1 MTITN
6 NYDLPD
12 PVFRALSHDGYT
24 AGTKKADISVTTL
37 IGPPKINQ
45 LKKRHYDEIVVDASD
60 MIWAMLGQ
68 SVHKVLE
75 LAGGEDEM
83 TEKRLYK
90 EINGWTLTGQTDLY
104 ETTSQKLSDFKVT
117 SVFSFLLGGKA
128 EWEAQINL
136 NAMLWREYG
145 YEVKKG
151 QIVAILRD
159 WQASK
164 AEFDKEYPQCQM
176 HIVDIPLWDNEEVV
190 RYATERIKLHQAAA
204 AMPDDTIPCCE
215 PKERWAKSNTFAIK
229 KDGNK
234 RAAKVCETLE
244 EAQNLLPTYGA
255 KHSIETRAG
264 GNIRCERYCSVAPFC
279 HYYKATYGNERT
291 AE

>member
-6 NYDLPD
+6 NFGLPD

-24 AGTKKADISVTTL
+24 PGTKKADISVTTL

-45 LKKRHYDEIVVDASD
+45 LKKRHDDKIVVDASD
-60 MIWAMLGQ
+60 MIWALLGQ
-68 SVHKVLE
+68 SVHKVVE
-75 LAGGEDEM
+75 LATGEEDM
-83 TEKRLYK
+83 SEKRLYK
-90 EINGWTLTGQTDLY
+90 EVNGWTLTGQTDLY
-104 ETTSQKLSDFKVT
+104 ETGNKTISDFKVT

-176 HIVDIPLWDNEEVV
+176 HIVDIPLWDNEECL

-204 AMPDDTIPCCE
+204 AMPDDTIPACD
-215 PKERWAKSNTFAIK
+215 PKERWAKPDTFAIK

-244 EAQNLLPTYGA
+244 EAEKLLPTYGA
-255 KHSIETRAG
+255 KHSIEKRSG
-264 GNIRCERYCSVAPFC
+264 GDMRCERYCSVAPFC
-279 HYYKATYGNERT
+279 HYYKTTYTNE
-291 AE
+291 

>member
-1 MTITN
+1 M
-6 NYDLPD
+6 
-12 PVFRALSHDGYT
+12 

-45 LKKRHYDEIVVDASD
+45 LKKRYSDQIVEDASD
-60 MIWAMLGQ
+60 RVWALLGQ

-75 LAGGEDEM
+75 LAGGEEEM

-104 ETTSQKLSDFKVT
+104 EVEKGVLSDFKVT
-117 SVFSFLLGGKA
+117 SVFSFLLGQKN
-128 EWEAQINL
+128 EWVMQLNC

-145 YEVKKG
+145 YSPKKL

-164 AEFDKEYPQCQM
+164 AEFDKEYPQCAV

-190 RYATERIKLHQAAA
+190 RYATERVKLHQAAA
-204 AMPDDTIPCCE
+204 AMPDDTIPCCD
-215 PKERWAKSNTFAIK
+215 PKERWAKPDTFAIK

-234 RAAKVCETLE
+234 RAAKVCETFE
-244 EAQNLLPTYGA
+244 EAQQLLPTYGA
-255 KHSIETRAG
+255 KHSIEKRNG
-264 GNIRCERYCSVAPFC
+264 GDMRCERYCSVAPFC
-279 HYYKATYGNERT
+279 HYYKATYKSNE
-291 AE
+291 

>member
-1 MTITN
+1 M
-6 NYDLPD
+6 
-12 PVFRALSHDGYT
+12 

-45 LKKRHYDEIVVDASD
+45 LKKRYNDQITEDASD
-60 MIWAMLGQ
+60 RVWALLGQ

-75 LAGGEDEM
+75 LAGGEEEM

-104 ETTSQKLSDFKVT
+104 ETGNQVISDFKVT

-128 EWEAQINL
+128 EWEAQLNL
-136 NAMLWREYG
+136 NACLWREYG
-145 YEVKKG
+145 YSPKKL

-164 AEFDKEYPQCQM
+164 AEFDKEYPQCAV
-176 HIVDIPLWDNEEVV
+176 HIVDIPLWDNEEVI
-190 RYATERIKLHQAAA
+190 RYATERVKLHQAAA

-215 PKERWAKSNTFAIK
+215 PKERWAKPDTFAIK

-234 RAAKVCETLE
+234 RAAKVCDTLE
-244 EAQNLLPTYGA
+244 EAQQLLPTYGA

-279 HYYKATYGNERT
+279 HYYKATYKSNE
-291 AE
+291 

>member
-1 MTITN
+1 M
-6 NYDLPD
+6 
-12 PVFRALSHDGYT
+12 

-45 LKKRHYDEIVVDASD
+45 LKKRHDDEIVVDASD

-68 SVHKVLE
+68 SVHKVVE
-75 LAGGEDEM
+75 LAAGENDM

-90 EINGWTLTGQTDLY
+90 EINGWTVTGQTDLY
-104 ETTSQKLSDFKVT
+104 EVEKGVISDYKVT
-117 SVFSFLLGGKA
+117 SVFSFLLGGKT

-145 YEVKKG
+145 YQVKKG

-176 HIVDIPLWDNEEVV
+176 HIVEIPLWDNEEVV
-190 RYATERIKLHQAAA
+190 RYATERVKLHQAAA
-204 AMPDDTIPCCE
+204 AMPDDTIPACE
-215 PKERWAKSNTFAIK
+215 PKERWAKPDTFAIK

-244 EAQNLLPTYGA
+244 EAERLLPTYGA
-255 KHSIETRAG
+255 KHSIEKRNG
-264 GNIRCERYCSVAPFC
+264 GDIRCERYCSVAPFC
-279 HYYKATYGNERT
+279 HYYKATYKTNE
-291 AE
+291 

>member
-6 NYDLPD
+6 NFGLPA
-12 PVFRALSHDGYT
+12 PMFRALSHDGYM
-24 AGTKKADISVTTL
+24 AGQRKADISVTTL

-45 LKKRHYDEIVVDASD
+45 LKKRYSDQIVEDASD
-60 MIWAMLGQ
+60 RVWALLGQ

-104 ETTSQKLSDFKVT
+104 ETGNKVISDFKVT
-117 SVFSFLLGGKA
+117 SVFSFLLGGKS

-145 YEVKKG
+145 YEVNKG

-164 AEFDKEYPQCQM
+164 AEFDKEYPQCAV
-176 HIVDIPLWDNEEVV
+176 HIVDIPLWDNEECIA
-190 RYATERIKLHQAAA
+190 YAAERIKLHQAAA
-204 AMPDDTIPCCE
+204 EMPDDTIPACDA
-215 PKERWAKSNTFAIK
+215 KERWAKPDTFAIK
-229 KDGNK
+229 KNGNK
-234 RAAKVCETLE
+234 RATKVCETKE
-244 EAQNLLPTYGA
+244 EAENLLPTYGA
-255 KHSIETRAG
+255 NHSIEARPG
-264 GNIRCERYCSVAPFC
+264 GDIRCERYCSVAPFC
-279 HYYKATYGNERT
+279 HYYKTTYKSNE
-291 AE
+291 

>member
-1 MTITN
+1 M
-6 NYDLPD
+6 Y
-12 PVFRALSHDGYT
+12 RALSHDGYM
-24 AGTKKADISVTTL
+24 AGSRKADISVTTL

-45 LKKRHYDEIVVDASD
+45 LKKRYSDEIVEDASD
-60 MIWAMLGQ
+60 RVWALLGQ
-68 SVHKVLE
+68 SVHKVVE
-75 LAGGEDEM
+75 LAGGEEEM

-90 EINGWTLTGQTDLY
+90 EINGWTLTGQTDLF
-104 ETTSQKLSDFKVT
+104 ETENQTISDFKVT

-145 YEVKKG
+145 YQVKKG

-164 AEFDKEYPQCQM
+164 AEFDKEYPQCAV
-176 HIVDIPLWDNEEVV
+176 HIVDIPLWDESEVI
-190 RYATERIKLHQAAA
+190 RYASERIVLHQACAV
-204 AMPDDTIPCCE
+204 MPDDLIPACS
-215 PKERWAKSNTFAIK
+215 PKERWAKQDTFAIK

-255 KHSIETRAG
+255 KHSIEKRNG
-264 GNIRCERYCSVAPFC
+264 GDIRCERYCSVAPFC
-279 HYYKATYGNERT
+279 HYYQATYKTNE
-291 AE
+291 

>member
-1 MTITN
+1 M
-6 NYDLPD
+6 
-12 PVFRALSHDGYT
+12 
-24 AGTKKADISVTTL
+24 AGQRKADISVTTL

-45 LKKRHYDEIVVDASD
+45 LKKRYSDQIVEDASD
-60 MIWAMLGQ
+60 RVWALLGQ

-104 ETTSQKLSDFKVT
+104 ETGNQTISDFKVT
-117 SVFSFLLGGKA
+117 SVFSFLLGGKS

-164 AEFDKEYPQCQM
+164 AEFDKEYPQCAV
-176 HIVDIPLWDNEEVV
+176 HIVDIPLWDNEECIA
-190 RYATERIKLHQAAA
+190 YATERIKLHQAAA
-204 AMPDDTIPCCE
+204 AMPDDTIPACD
-215 PKERWAKSNTFAIK
+215 PKERWAKPDTFAIR

-244 EAQNLLPTYGA
+244 EAERLLPTYGA
-255 KHSIETRAG
+255 KHSIEKRSG
-264 GNIRCERYCSVAPFC
+264 GDMRCERYCSVAPFC
-279 HYYKATYGNERT
+279 HYYKTTYKTNE
-291 AE
+291 

>member
-6 NYDLPD
+6 NHDLPA
-12 PVFRALSHDGYT
+12 PMFRALSHDGYM

-45 LKKRHYDEIVVDASD
+45 LKKRYNDQITEDASD
-60 MIWAMLGQ
+60 RVWALLGQ
-68 SVHKVLE
+68 SVHKVVE
-75 LAGGEDEM
+75 LAGGEEEM

-90 EINGWTLTGQTDLY
+90 EINGWTLTGQTDLF
-104 ETTSQKLSDFKVT
+104 ETGNQTISDFKVT

-145 YEVKKG
+145 YQVKKG

-164 AEFDKEYPQCQM
+164 AEYDKEYPQCAV
-176 HIVDIPLWDNEEVV
+176 HIVDIPLWDDSEVV
-190 RYATERIKLHQAAA
+190 RYATERVVLHQSCAV
-204 AMPDDTIPCCE
+204 MPDDLIPACS
-215 PKERWAKSNTFAIK
+215 PKERWAKSDTFAIK

-264 GNIRCERYCSVAPFC
+264 GNIRCERFCSVAPFC
-279 HYYKATYGNERT
+279 HYYKTKYQTHE
-291 AE
+291 

>member
-1 MTITN
+1 M
-6 NYDLPD
+6 
-12 PVFRALSHDGYT
+12 
-24 AGTKKADISVTTL
+24 AGQRKADISVTTL

-45 LKKRHYDEIVVDASD
+45 LKKRYSDQIVEDASD
-60 MIWAMLGQ
+60 RVWALLGQ

-90 EINGWTLTGQTDLY
+90 EISGWTLTGQTDLY
-104 ETTSQKLSDFKVT
+104 ETGNQVISDFKVT
-117 SVFSFLLGGKA
+117 SVFSFLLGGKT

-164 AEFDKEYPQCQM
+164 AEFDREYPQCAV

-215 PKERWAKSNTFAIK
+215 PKERWAKPDTFAIK
-229 KDGNK
+229 KYGNK
-234 RAAKVCETLE
+234 RAAKVCETFE

-255 KHSIETRAG
+255 KHSIEKRNG
-264 GNIRCERYCSVAPFC
+264 GDMRCERYCSVAPFC
-279 HYYKATYGNERT
+279 HYYKATYGNKGT

>member
-6 NYDLPD
+6 NYDLPA
-12 PVFRALSHDGYT
+12 PMFRALSHDGYM

-45 LKKRHYDEIVVDASD
+45 LKKRYSDQIVEDAAD
-60 MIWAMLGQ
+60 RVWALLGQ

-75 LAGGEDEM
+75 LAGGEEEM

-104 ETTSQKLSDFKVT
+104 EVEKGVLSDFKVT
-117 SVFSFLLGGKA
+117 SVFSFLLGGKS
-128 EWEAQINL
+128 EWEAQLNL
-136 NAMLWREYG
+136 NACLWREYG
-145 YEVKKG
+145 YSPKKL

-164 AEFDKEYPQCQM
+164 AEFDKEYPQCAV
-176 HIVDIPLWDNEEVV
+176 HIVDIPLWDNDEVV

-204 AMPDDTIPCCE
+204 AMPDDTIPHCE
-215 PKERWAKSNTFAIK
+215 PKERWAKSDTFAIK

-279 HYYKATYGNERT
+279 HYYKETYKSNE
-291 AE
+291 

>member
-6 NYDLPD
+6 KFGLPD
-12 PVFRALSHDGYT
+12 PVFRALSHDGYM
-24 AGTKKADISVTTL
+24 AGTRKADISVTTL

-45 LKKRHYDEIVVDASD
+45 LKKRYADQIVEDASD
-60 MIWAMLGQ
+60 RVWAMLGQ
-68 SVHKVLE
+68 SVHKVVE
-75 LAGGEDEM
+75 LAAGEKDL

-104 ETTSQKLSDFKVT
+104 EVEKGVISDYKVT
-117 SVFSFLLGGKA
+117 SVFSFLLGGKI
-128 EWEAQINL
+128 EWEAQLNL

-145 YEVKKG
+145 YSPKKL

-164 AEFDKEYPQCQM
+164 AKFDRDYPQCQM
-176 HIVDIPLWDNEEVV
+176 LIVDIPMWDNEEVI

-204 AMPDDTIPCCE
+204 VMPDDTIPACE
-215 PKERWAKSNTFAIK
+215 PKERWAKPDTFAIK

-234 RAAKVCETLE
+234 KAAKVCETLE
-244 EAQNLLPTYGA
+244 EAQQLLPTYGP

-264 GNIRCERYCSVAPFC
+264 GDMRCERYCSVAPFC
-279 HYYKATYGNERT
+279 HYYKATYKTNE
-291 AE
+291 

>member
-1 MTITN
+1 
-6 NYDLPD
+6 
-12 PVFRALSHDGYT
+12 VWAL
-24 AGTKKADISVTTL
+24 
-37 IGPPKINQ
+37 
-45 LKKRHYDEIVVDASD
+45 
-60 MIWAMLGQ
+60 LGQ

-104 ETTSQKLSDFKVT
+104 ETGNKVISDFKVT
-117 SVFSFLLGGKA
+117 SVFSFLLGGKT

-145 YEVKKG
+145 YQVKKG

-164 AEFDKEYPQCQM
+164 AEFDREYPQCAV

-204 AMPDDTIPCCE
+204 AMPDDTIPACD

-244 EAQNLLPTYGA
+244 EAERLLPTYGA

-279 HYYKATYGNERT
+279 HYYKATYNQK
-291 AE
+291 

>member
-1 MTITN
+1 M
-6 NYDLPD
+6 
-12 PVFRALSHDGYT
+12 

-45 LKKRHYDEIVVDASD
+45 LKKRYSDQIVEDASD
-60 MIWAMLGQ
+60 RVWALLGQ

-75 LAGGEDEM
+75 LAGGEEEM

-90 EINGWTLTGQTDLY
+90 EISGWTLTGQTDLY
-104 ETTSQKLSDFKVT
+104 ETGNQVISDFKVT
-117 SVFSFLLGGKA
+117 SVFSFLLGGKT

-164 AEFDKEYPQCQM
+164 AEFDKEYPQCAV
-176 HIVDIPLWDNEEVV
+176 HIVDIPLWDNQEVI
-190 RYATERIKLHQAAA
+190 RYATERVKLHQAAA
-204 AMPDDTIPCCE
+204 AMPDDTIPCCD
-215 PKERWAKSNTFAIK
+215 PKERWAKPDTFAIK

-234 RAAKVCETLE
+234 RAAKVCETFE
-244 EAQNLLPTYGA
+244 EAQQLLPTYGA
-255 KHSIETRAG
+255 KHSIEKRNG
-264 GNIRCERYCSVAPFC
+264 GDMRCERYCSVAPFC
-279 HYYKATYGNERT
+279 HYYKATYGNKGT

>member
-1 MTITN
+1 MKITN
-6 NYDLPD
+6 NFDLPE
-12 PVFRALSHDGYT
+12 PVFRALSHDGYM

-45 LKKRHYDEIVVDASD
+45 LKKRHDDEIVVDASD

-68 SVHKVLE
+68 SVHKVVE
-75 LAGGEDEM
+75 LAAGENDM

-90 EINGWTLTGQTDLY
+90 EINGWTVTGQTDLY
-104 ETTSQKLSDFKVT
+104 EVEKGVISDYKVT

-190 RYATERIKLHQAAA
+190 RYATERVKLHQAAA
-204 AMPDDTIPCCE
+204 AMPDDTIPACE

-234 RAAKVCETLE
+234 RAAKVCDTLE
-244 EAQNLLPTYGA
+244 EAERLLPTYGA

-279 HYYKATYGNERT
+279 HYYKATYKSNE
-291 AE
+291 

>member
-1 MTITN
+1 M
-6 NYDLPD
+6 
-12 PVFRALSHDGYT
+12 
-24 AGTKKADISVTTL
+24 AGARKADISVTTL

-45 LKKRHYDEIVVDASD
+45 LKKRYSEFIVVDASD

-68 SVHKVLE
+68 SVHKVVE
-75 LAGGEDEM
+75 LAAGEKDM
-83 TEKRLYK
+83 AEKRLYM
-90 EINGWTLTGQTDLY
+90 EINDYTITGQTDLY
-104 ETTSQKLSDFKVT
+104 ETENHTISDFKVT
-117 SVFSFLLGGKA
+117 SVFSFLLGTKQ

-176 HIVDIPLWDNEEVV
+176 HIVDIPLWDNDECI
-190 RYATERIKLHQAAA
+190 RYATERVKMHQAAA
-204 AMPDDTIPCCE
+204 AMSDDHIPACD
-215 PKERWAKSNTFAIK
+215 PSERWAKPDTYAIK

-234 RAAKVCETLE
+234 RAAKVCESKE
-244 EAQNLLPTYGA
+244 EAENLLPTYGP
-255 KHSIETRAG
+255 KHSIEKRNG
-264 GNIRCERYCSVAPFC
+264 GDMRCERYCSVAPFC
-279 HYYKATYGNERT
+279 HYYQANYKTNE
-291 AE
+291 